1 MKKWPW
7 LLLSLG
13 ILVLDQLSKYWVGL
27 HFTPWVPYPVFSG
40 FNITL
45 AWNNGAAFSF
55 LSGAGEWHRWFF
67 VVFSLLMSV
76 VFVIWL
82 RRLPENAVLQPLA
95 IALLLGGAAG
105 NLIDRLFFGY
115 VVDFLEV
122 YYQNWHWPVFN
133 IADSAIFVGAVL
145 LMLDL
150 LRNKTAT

>member
-13 ILVLDQLSKYWVGL
+13 ILVLDQLSKYWVDL

>member
-133 IADSAIFVGAVL
+133 IADSAIFVGVVL